1 MRTWPDKFV
10 HTVVTSP
17 PYWGLRDYGVK
28 GQLGLEKT
36 PEEYVAKMVAVFKE
50 VKRVLKDDGTLW
62 LNIGDSY
69 WGGKGQS
76 SQAWSTAHTDRGV
89 IQGPQH
95 QIAGKGQ
102 TRPQDGKHES
112 IKPKDLVGIP
122 WRVAF
127 ALQADGWYLRSD
139 IIWHKPNPMPES
151 VTDRPTKSHEYIFLL
166 TKSERYF
173 YDAEAIRE
181 PFADIRMGASGAKIG
196 TPEKYAADAGRSGDK
211 GLSVF
216 SGADRVGRNKRTVWT
231 ISTKPFS
238 EAHFATFPE
247 ELVEPCVMAGTSD
260 AGVCEVCGTPWERLI
275 EFKRS
280 NESNG
285 AKNTHPSGWDR
296 GEGSHNKKVGRYP
309 NGKGVVNGQAREKH
323 DVRDGPCVRT
333 TTKGW
338 NPTCE
343 CKYEGMNRAV
353 VLDPFMGAGTTA
365 LVAARLNRNFIGCEL
380 NPEYKRIADK
390 RVASEL
396 AQGKFL

>member
-1 MRTWPDKFV
+1 MNTWPDKFV

-36 PEEYVAKMVAVFKE
+36 PEEYVAKMVEVFRE
-50 VKRVLKDDGTLW
+50 VKRVLRDDGTLW

-69 WGGKGQS
+69 AGGASGSNPSAS
-76 SQAWSTAHTDRGV
+76 SKLGS
-89 IQGPQH
+89 GPGGASKHRDNVRFAKREQV
-95 QIAGKGQ
+95 AGL
-102 TRPQDGKHES
+102 
-112 IKPKDLVGIP
+112 KPKDLVGIP
-122 WRVAF
+122 WMLAF
-127 ALQADGWYLRSD
+127 SLRADGWYLRSD

-166 TKSERYF
+166 TKSEKYF
-173 YDAEAIRE
+173 YDSDAIRE
-181 PFADIRMGASGAKIG
+181 KNI
-196 TPEKYAADAGRSGDK
+196 T
-211 GLSVF
+211 
-216 SGADRVGRNKRTVWT
+216 ADRIGNRFSYKPGSASSMNDGQHQKMNGAFAGLPLNPSGRNKRTVWT
-231 ISTKPFS
+231 ITTKPFS

-247 ELVEPCVMAGTSD
+247 DLVEPCIMAGTSE
-260 AGVCEVCGTPWERLI
+260 AGVCEVCGSPWDRLI
-275 EFKRS
+275 ELERS

-285 AKNTHPSGWDR
+285 AKNPQPSGWDR
-296 GEGSHNKKVGRYP
+296 GAGSHNKKVGRYP
-309 NGKGVVNGQAREKH
+309 TGKGVVNGQAREKH

-343 CKYEGMNRAV
+343 CKYEGMNRAI

-396 AQGKFL
+396 SQGKFL